1 MKKLFKF
8 TMVMLLALS
17 LAGCGGKS
25 NDEQDKKTASKDLL
39 SGNYRIEIDV
49 KDYGVIKVELQADE
63 APITVT
69 NFVKLV
75 KEGFYDGLT
84 FHRIIDGFMI
94 QGGDPKGNGTG
105 GSDETIKGEFSSN
118 GVENPLKHTR
128 GAISMARSS
137 DPDSASSQF
146 FIMHQTT
153 TSLDGDYAVLDYL
166 TRLRNVQEKIADKV
180 LIVPRVYT
188 NKPRTTGEG
197 YKGMVH
203 QPDPEKQPNL
213 LAGLVAIRKMHIH
226 AIQTSGMTCAD
237 EMLYPENYRYLSDL
251 LSYVAVGAR
260 SVEDQQHRLTVS
272 GMEVPAGMK
281 NPTSGDLAVM
291 LNSVVAAQG
300 GHRFIYRSW
309 EVETT
314 GNELT
319 HTILRGAV
327 NKHGEAIPNYHYED
341 LRLLWEKYQEKN
353 LKNPAV
359 IVDTNH
365 SNSNKQYDQQ
375 VRIAKEV
382 LHSRQ
387 VDPELHTLVKG
398 LMIESYIEPGNQKI
412 GCDHIYGKSITDP
425 CLGWEESERLLYT
438 IAEMC

>member
-1 MKKLFKF
+1 MHIVAANTDHFSNPKKYYGIQLQDLFHIEELF
-8 TMVMLLALS
+8 S
-17 LAGCGGKS
+17 LHYFEYMSTFSFPGES
-25 NDEQDKKTASKDLL
+25 HDFWE
-39 SGNYRIEIDV
+39 
-49 KDYGVIKVELQADE
+49 
-63 APITVT
+63 
-69 NFVKLV
+69 FVFV
-75 KEGFYDGLT
+75 D
-84 FHRIIDGFMI
+84 
-94 QGGDPKGNGTG
+94 
-105 GSDETIKGEFSSN
+105 KGEVEIGAGPLTHTLRRGEIAFHYPGEFHWVKAN
-118 GVENPLKHTR
+118 G
-128 GAISMARSS
+128 
-137 DPDSASSQF
+137 
-146 FIMHQTT
+146 
-153 TSLDGDYAVLDYL
+153 
-166 TRLRNVQEKIADKV
+166 KIAPN
-180 LIVPRVYT
+180 LIVISFSCT
-188 NKPRTTGEG
+188 
-197 YKGMVH
+197 
-203 QPDPEKQPNL
+203 DPAMEFFRGKILHLEETERRL
-213 LAGLVAIRKMHIH
+213 LAGIIAIRKMHIR
-226 AIQTSGMTCAD
+226 AMQETYLTAAD

-314 GNELT
+314 GNELA